1 MAEPERRITERLTLR
16 FPIHVM
22 GFGTADGD
30 FTEDTE
36 TLVVNQGGARITLKH
51 HVAADDTLRIVN
63 LENHVEAEFRV
74 VGPTRLQ
81 GEEVSEWGV
90 ECTEKDHNLWGI
102 ELPPPMAREGND
114 AGALLECR
122 ACKSQGFW
130 PLTLMEV
137 EVLDST
143 GEISRLCN
151 KCAKTTYWT
160 YADVTRRP
168 REFSP
173 TEPVAP
179 TPRAAEIKK
188 IVERRKFK
196 RMLLRLPIY
205 VKNQKGEEE
214 VSKTDNVSKGGV
226 AVPLAMELQ
235 VGDIVS
241 VECPYTSGIPD
252 ILQKAEV
259 RFRAT
264 FAFSD
269 RRIYGLKYIR

>member
-1 MAEPERRITERLTLR
+1 MAEPERRNTERLALR

-22 GFGTADGD
+22 GFGTAGGD

-36 TLVVNQGGARITLKH
+36 TLVVNQGGARISLKH
-51 HVAADDTLRIVN
+51 HVAAEDILRIVN

-90 ECTEKDHNLWGI
+90 ECTEKDHNLWGVQ
-102 ELPPPMAREGND
+102 LPPPLPREGQE

-122 ACKSQGFW
+122 ACHSQGFW

-143 GEISRLCN
+143 GEIGRLCN
-151 KCAKTTYWT
+151 KCTKTTYWD
-160 YADVTRRP
+160 YADASKRP

-179 TPRAAEIKK
+179 APRAAEVKT

-196 RMLLRLPIY
+196 RMMLKLPIF
-205 VKNQKGEEE
+205 VRNKDGEEE
-214 VSKTDNVSKGGV
+214 VSKTENVSKGGV

-235 VGDIVS
+235 VGDLVS
-241 VECPYTSGIPD
+241 VECPHTSEVPD

-264 FAFSD
+264 FSFGG
-269 RRIYGLKYIR
+269 RRLYGLQYKK

>member
-1 MAEPERRITERLTLR
+1 MAEPERRSTERLSLR
-16 FPIHVM
+16 IPIHVI

-36 TLVVNQGGARITLKH
+36 TLVVNQAGARIALKH
-51 HVAADDTLRIVN
+51 HVAADDTIRIMN
-63 LENHVEAEFRV
+63 ADTHAEAEFRV
-74 VGPTRLQ
+74 VGPTRMK

-90 ECTEKDHNLWGI
+90 ECTEKDHDVWGLQI
-102 ELPPPMAREGND
+102 PAPMARDGKE

-130 PLTLMEV
+130 PLTLMEI

-143 GEISRLCN
+143 GEINRLCN

-160 YADVTRRP
+160 YADINRRP
-168 REFSP
+168 RQFSP
-173 TEPVAP
+173 DEPVAP
-179 TPRAAEIKK
+179 KPREAEIKRFTEK
-188 IVERRKFK
+188 RKFK
-196 RMLLRLPIY
+196 RMLLMMPIY
-205 VKNQKGEEE
+205 VKNQKGEVEI
-214 VSKTDNVSKGGV
+214 SKTDNISKGGC

-241 VECPYTSGIPD
+241 VECPHTSEIPD

-259 RFRAT
+259 RYRAK
-264 FAFSD
+264 FSFSD
-269 RRIYGLKYIR
+269 RRVYGLKYIR